1 LCSRIDSST
10 FGYKNLV
17 THRRSLNG
25 WDLLWYSYI
34 SATLHDTSHTVEVD
48 EIRAV
53 G

>member
-25 WDLLWYSYI
+25 WDLWYSYI